1 MRKFL
6 IVDSTLSFFQH
17 QLSLDLMGIE
27 RNAYLPYSSGL
38 TEETCLAH
46 CRSKNMTSVCRLIV
60 CKKKYVNFFEGD
72 LDTASEMYELG
83 KNFPLGSTGE

>member
-1 MRKFL
+1 
-6 IVDSTLSFFQH
+6 
-17 QLSLDLMGIE
+17 MGIE